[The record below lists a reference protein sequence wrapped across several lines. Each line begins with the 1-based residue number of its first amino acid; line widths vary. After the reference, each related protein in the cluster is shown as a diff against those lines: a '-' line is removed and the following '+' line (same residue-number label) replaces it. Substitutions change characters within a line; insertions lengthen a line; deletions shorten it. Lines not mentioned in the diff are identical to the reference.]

1 MDRKV
6 QTKQRSNVEVV
17 IPMRKTPG
25 KSKNMPVKAANTAKA
40 AKTSKA
46 PDSGSSFFTRE
57 TDDEDKY

>member
-1 MDRKV
+1 MVDKDIQTELSSSMDRKV

-46 PDSGSSFFTRE
+46 PE
-57 TDDEDKY
+57 